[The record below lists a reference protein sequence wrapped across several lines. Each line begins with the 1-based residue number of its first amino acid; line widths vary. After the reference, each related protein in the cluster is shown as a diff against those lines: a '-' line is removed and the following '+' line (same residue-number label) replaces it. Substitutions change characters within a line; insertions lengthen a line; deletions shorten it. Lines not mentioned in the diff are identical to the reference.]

1 MKNLRKNYWKIEK
14 LIESL
19 TRSLDKAITRTTRN
33 IIETLYKISHINKTH
48 KIMKFYNENKK
59 IYNDVQTYTVNITTL
74 NCIKR
79 ISSFL
84 NVYISNM

>member
-1 MKNLRKNYWKIEK
+1 
-14 LIESL
+14 
-19 TRSLDKAITRTTRN
+19 
-33 IIETLYKISHINKTH
+33 
-48 KIMKFYNENKK
+48 MKFYNENKK
-59 IYNDVQTYTVNITTL
+59 NYNDVQTYTVNITTL